1 MTEEEIREQLGEIDD
16 WIASATLPSEIS
28 LNQFSYMLYQLSL
41 SYGISGEDLAE
52 CASAAFTNLALAA
65 ARRTTH

>member
-1 MTEEEIREQLGEIDD
+1 MTEEEIREQLREIDD
-16 WIASATLPSEIS
+16 WIASVTLPPEIS

-41 SYGISGEDLAE
+41 SYGISGEDLTE
-52 CASAAFTNLALAA
+52 CAASAFVNLTLAA